1 MRVFLSWS
9 GQRSAAIARALRE
22 WLPTVIQAV
31 EPWMSE
37 SNIDKGAR
45 WSSEIAGQLE
55 AAQVG
60 IMCLTPDNI
69 SSPWLHFE
77 AGALSK
83 ALQKSRVCTYLL
95 GIEPTDLGWPL
106 AMFQATRANEKE
118 TKQLLVTINKALEGA
133 ALPAEWLDRTFE
145 RWWPELKDQI
155 EKAPQGETAA
165 RTSRSDRE
173 LLEEIL
179 ELQRDRRVEEQA
191 RLSPAR
197 LQEAVIEHL
206 QEVVRKRVRKLEPEM
221 TAVDAEIAALQKRLD
236 AINERSSGDSDG
248 QAKIELAREREAIDA
263 AMRDSSARLE
273 SVKSAMAEINVLNSI
288 TGGASA

>member
-133 ALPAEWLDRTFE
+133 ALPAERLDRTFE